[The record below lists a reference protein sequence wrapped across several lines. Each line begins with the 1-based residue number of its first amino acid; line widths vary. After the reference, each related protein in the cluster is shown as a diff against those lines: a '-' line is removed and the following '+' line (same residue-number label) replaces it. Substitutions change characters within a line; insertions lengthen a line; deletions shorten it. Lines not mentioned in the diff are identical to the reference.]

1 MTVLDANS
9 PRRPTIGVTPGDAAG
24 VGPEVIGAA
33 LGGLPDDVD
42 ARLYASESVIA
53 LVRRA
58 CVAAGSAPRFTTRI
72 LAARGDAAV
81 AGVSSDASRL
91 EAYDALDAVA
101 HDATAGAIDAILT
114 GPVPKAVFA
123 HLTPSPPGQ
132 TEFLA
137 ERMGAGRFAMLLAG
151 SRLKVVPVT
160 THVPLRDVAATL
172 STRRI
177 VDATL
182 AAALELRTVYDIAAP
197 RIAVCGLNPHAGEGG
212 RIGDEEA
219 TIIAPAIATLRGHGV
234 DVVGPVAADTAF
246 RDGYQGAFDLVIAM
260 YHDQALGPLKTVH
273 FADAV
278 NFTCGLPVP
287 RLSPDHGTAYA
298 IAGKGVADAASTTLA
313 LRLACAAARAAS
325 ARRAALASMLAL
337 ALLVGCGRTKQEP
350 TVEAPTPAVAEAPA
364 PPIGTAAPAPAEAPA
379 AAPNVAPGAAPAEV
393 AAVEGAQAGAV
404 VAGLWPLSHC
414 ELPGADLPLLT
425 VGPAAVAVHGEPLIR
440 LRCRVA
446 AEDCAD
452 PAHPPTA
459 ARLYLGLDDRA
470 EAGPDVVI
478 VPALLP
484 WARAHDGR
492 EVGVL
497 PDRRLSLRSLH
508 EIVQTLRA
516 AGAKPVLLGTSA
528 AGTVVR
534 HFPDDDAPDALQP
547 ADAAVR
553 DLPADTHALV
563 LEVDQDGYALTALRG
578 EGGLMRRPSRALRGL
593 RDRISSWLAARP
605 ELGEITIDIGDGV
618 GVQGLYDAAAAV
630 RDACLRD
637 ATGGCARGRE
647 HGHAAPWLLRG
658 AAEWTDGAA
667 DPQREGA
674 PRPAPTP
681 PDTRAALRP
690 INGTRLPSRPVGAQP
705 RPGELGAQRPDIG
718 GAGLDERARLL
729 GGATR

>member
-1 MTVLDANS
+1 MTPQDANS

-53 LVRRA
+53 SVRRA
-58 CVAAGSAPRFTTRI
+58 CVAAGGVPRFATRV
-72 LAARGDAAV
+72 LAARGGAAV
-81 AGVSSDASRL
+81 AGTSSETSRL

-101 HDATAGAIDAILT
+101 HDASEGAIDAILT

-137 ERMGAGRFAMLLAG
+137 ERMGAARFAMLLAG

-160 THVPLRDVAATL
+160 THVALRDVASTL

-182 AAALELRTVYDIAAP
+182 AAALELRTVYGIAEP

-219 TIIAPAIATLRGHGV
+219 SIIAPAIATLRGHGV
-234 DVVGPVAADTAF
+234 DAVGPVAADTAF
-246 RDGYQGAFDLVIAM
+246 RDGYQGTFDLVIAM

-287 RLSPDHGTAYA
+287 RLSPDHGTAYS
-298 IAGKGVADAASTTLA
+298 IAGKGVADAASTALA
-313 LRLACAAARAAS
+313 LRLACAAARAAT
-325 ARRAALASMLAL
+325 ARRAALASMLAI
-337 ALLVGCGRTKQEP
+337 ALLVGCGRTKQDAA
-350 TVEAPTPAVAEAPA
+350 TQLSTPAAAEAPA
-364 PPIGTAAPAPAEAPA
+364 PPVAAAAPAPAEAPA
-379 AAPNVAPGAAPAEV
+379 TAPQAVPEVAPAEAV
-393 AAVEGAQAGAV
+393 HVEAAATEAV
-404 VAGLWPLSHC
+404 VAGLWPLSNC
-414 ELPGADLPLLT
+414 ELAGADLPRLT
-425 VGPAAVAVHGEPLIR
+425 VGPAAVTIHGEPLIR

-446 AEDCAD
+446 AEDCAE
-452 PAHPPTA
+452 PAHPPA
-459 ARLYLGLDDRA
+459 DARLYLGLDDRA
-470 EAGPDVVI
+470 ETGPELVI

-484 WARAHDGR
+484 WARANDGR

-528 AGTVVR
+528 AGTLVR
-534 HFPDDDAPDALQP
+534 HFPDDDAPEAIDA

-563 LEVDQDGYALTALRG
+563 LEVDRDGYALTALRG
-578 EGGLMRRPSRALRGL
+578 DGGLMRRPSRGLRGL
-593 RDRISSWLAARP
+593 RDRVSDWLKARP
-605 ELGEITIDIGDGV
+605 ELGEITIDVGDGI

-630 RDACLRD
+630 RDTCLRD
-637 ATGGCARGRE
+637 AAGACAGGRE

-667 DPQREGA
+667 DPQRAGT

-690 INGTRLPSRPVGAQP
+690 ISGTRLPSRPVGARP

-718 GAGLDERARLL
+718 RAGLDERARLL